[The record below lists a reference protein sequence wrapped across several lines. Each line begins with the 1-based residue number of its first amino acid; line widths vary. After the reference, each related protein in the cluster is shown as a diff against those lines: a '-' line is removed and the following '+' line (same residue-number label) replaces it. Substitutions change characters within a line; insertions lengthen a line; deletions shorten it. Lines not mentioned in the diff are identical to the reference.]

1 MIKVLITP
9 AGTEIGREIFSSL
22 RYEKSVQLILAGAD
36 YDNHARYIGSDYF
49 ILPGVNEE
57 GWLEVLQAFIK
68 HQSIDFIFPAH
79 DDVLLAYA
87 IHQDKIDAKVIA
99 PDRETCV
106 ITRSKLRTYHA
117 VSDLIRVP
125 ACFENIDSIPQW
137 PVFVKPDCGQGSQG
151 ALKIADRMALE
162 HHLKHHPDLLICEYL
177 PGEEYTVD
185 CFTQT
190 GKGVLFCQPRTR
202 ERVRAGISMASCNVD
217 IPGISEIAEALSN
230 RLNLS
235 GSWFFQIK
243 RAGNGELTLL
253 EIAPRIAG
261 TMALNRVRGINFALL
276 SLYEH
281 QGISVR
287 LNALKGEFKISRA
300 LVNRFKTN
308 ITYSCVYVDFDDTL
322 VVNNQL
328 CLPLITFIFQC
339 INKSIPCWLITRHAG
354 DIHLAL
360 KKWRIENLFE
370 GVINLKHNE
379 NKSDS
384 ILNPGAIFID
394 DSFRERQDVSQVRG
408 IPVFDLSMLDM
419 LLDE

>member
-49 ILPGVNEE
+49 ILPGVDEE
-57 GWLEVLQAFIK
+57 GWLEALQAFILR
-68 HQSIDFIFPAH
+68 HSIDFIFPAH

-87 IHQDKIDAKVIA
+87 THQDKINAKVIA
-99 PDRETCV
+99 PGREACV
-106 ITRSKLRTYHA
+106 ITRSKRLTYNT

-125 ACFENIDSIPQW
+125 ICYSNPDDITQW
-137 PVFVKPDCGQGSQG
+137 PVFVKPDRGQGSQG
-151 ALKIADRMALE
+151 ALKISDYSTLQK
-162 HHLKHHPDLLICEYL
+162 HLQINTDMLISEYL
-177 PGEEYTVD
+177 PGDEFTVD
-185 CFTQT
+185 CFTQS
-190 GKGVLFCQPRTR
+190 GKGVLFCQARTR
-202 ERVRAGISMASCNVD
+202 ERVRAGISMASRNVD
-217 IPGISEIAEALSN
+217 IPGITEIAQSLSQ

-261 TMALNRVRGINFALL
+261 TMALNRVRGINFSLL

-281 QGISVR
+281 QGISVK

-339 INKSIPCWLITRHAG
+339 INKNIPCWLITRHAG

-360 KKWRIENLFE
+360 KKWRIEGLFE
-370 GVINLKHNE
+370 GVIHLKHNE

-419 LLDE
+419 LLEE